1 MQLPNA
7 TRNQIIHA
15 LNKLDDCRAMLEE
28 VLEDIAIQDSPEH
41 QDTLDVLREEIQDW
55 LGDIYSLDQAI
66 APYTIKEKELA

>member
-15 LNKLDDCRAMLEE
+15 LNKLDDCRALLEE
-28 VLEDIAIQDSPEH
+28 VLDDIAIQDSPE

-55 LGDIYSLDQAI
+55 LGDIYSLDHAI